1 MTKFSIKNFKLVLA
15 SAAMMGVIS
24 SCDVTDLTPANLIP
38 DQEAFGTAARIES
51 AVLGVYESAQRGYY
65 NGSVV
70 NGRGYP
76 FGAANVEQ
84 GDMRGEDMY
93 NDQAFYEITYANG
106 YNPQTANN
114 NGMWIS
120 LYRMINRA
128 NIILENLDP
137 AVASGVL
144 TAEKGNAY
152 KGEMLFMR
160 ALAHHELLVHFAR
173 PISDDPNDPG
183 VPYRTFAINDVPK
196 VPEGEAV
203 PRGTVGEDY
212 TQLLADLDAA
222 ATALGS
228 GKGTVSRVSYGAV
241 IALKTRVLLHKED
254 WAGVLAE
261 YEKIKALYAVTPNP
275 ATPFRGGTSSDN
287 IFSFLNSEASNGTVN
302 GALPAMYGNPANGGR
317 GLVKISPLIWRSD
330 FWHAEDT
337 RRSGLTERNAAGIY
351 SAKYIDYVTRTD
363 PNVILRFSEVV
374 LNAAEA
380 NAQLGNLDAAVA
392 LLNTVRDRAL
402 PDTVPSFTAAGL
414 GGQAGVLTAIYQE
427 RRIEFLAEG
436 RRWADIHRLSGAGL
450 MAGIPLKAQ
459 SRSVNNVDFYTTNRT
474 ILTSHDLPYS
484 SDLFIWPIPLEEI
497 QSNTT
502 APIAQNPGY

>member
-1 MTKFSIKNFKLVLA
+1 MTKFSINTIKLAFVGMAL
-15 SAAMMGVIS
+15 MGVAS
-24 SCDVTDLTPANLIP
+24 SCEVTELTPANLIP
-38 DQEAFGTAARIES
+38 DQEAFATAARIES

-84 GDMRGEDMY
+84 GDLRGEDMY
-93 NDQAFYEITYANG
+93 NDQAFYEITYNNS
-106 YNPQTANN
+106 YTPQSANN

-128 NIILENLDP
+128 NIILESLDP

-144 TAEKGNAY
+144 TAEEGNSY
-152 KGEMLFMR
+152 RGEMLFMR

-173 PISDDPNDPG
+173 PISDDENSPG

-196 VPEGEAV
+196 VPDGEAV
-203 PRGTVGEDY
+203 PRGTVGEGYDK
-212 TQLLADLDAA
+212 LLSDLDAA

-228 GKGTVSRVSYGAV
+228 GAGSVSRVSYGAV

-254 WAGVLAE
+254 WAGVLTE
-261 YEKIKALYAVTPNP
+261 YEKIKTLYAVTANP
-275 ATPFRGGTSSDN
+275 AAPFRGGESSDN
-287 IFSFLNSEASNGTVN
+287 IFSFLNSEGSNGTVN

-330 FWHAEDT
+330 FWHTEDA
-337 RRSGLTERNAAGIY
+337 RRSSLTDRNAAGIY
-351 SAKYIDYVTRTD
+351 SAKYIDPVTRTD

-392 LLNTVRDRAL
+392 LVNMVRDRAL

-414 GGQAGVLTAIYQE
+414 GGQAGVLTAIYNE

-436 RRWADIHRLSGAGL
+436 RRWADIHRLSGAGV

-474 ILTSHDLPYS
+474 VVTSHDLPYDS
-484 SDLFIWPIPLEEI
+484 HLFIWPIPLDEI
-497 QSNTT
+497 QNNTS